1 MLIMVSANVFAN
13 VTAINIPSQYSNKS
27 ESITYSVTYDGAGPV
42 LLNISSQRYPSG
54 LDYNFSGVSGTN
66 GLFITDLSSGA
77 DSSVN
82 SETGTP
88 TIAVN
93 PTDVVTISG
102 NGFQDSIIVDSVGP
116 NNSARPTISS
126 FGGQKF
132 GNFYSGAITVNDYAP
147 QLTDAYTFIDKHIVY
162 LITVDSLDYDNTI
175 KTYVDANTVSTKNI
189 NPLSEEIDDGNYFVL
204 IDANDIAG
212 NFSDVNYVI
221 DTKQN
226 VYFDN
231 TKPVIGSVNLGTIDD
246 SNRIY
251 IKDVPF
257 DLNIMLSDVS
267 GIKEGSIFNLITP
280 KIPIN
285 NIPYN
290 QGFNISSALIADSI
304 TGHTIV
310 SGDVFQVSIDA
321 NDNVNN
327 NFVYDF
333 NIIVDLNAP
342 TRPTNNTTT
351 IEDVDKNVTIS
362 WTNTSTDTGSGL
374 KEYRVYKSTSNFTT
388 ITNQTLIC
396 TVALGGTYN
405 CKDTSNKSANTTL
418 YYGVVGV
425 DNAGNIS
432 DANVQSIKT
441 GPSCDLEIND
451 GNKFTKLPTVNL
463 YLNYS
468 NDVNEMSFSCNG
480 TTFSSY
486 VEVDENATFNITSGN
501 GCTTTN
507 EEKTIYARVKS
518 KDDPTRTTRCS
529 AEIYY
534 DTNAPP
540 IPTNIRA
547 TTQPNGSIKVMWNAS
562 EDTNTDSD
570 ILYKIYYS
578 TQNNVTASSPFF
590 ETESTNYIHTLNQD
604 TNVYYKLSAT
614 DEAGNESSLSA
625 TVIGSARKVGASL
638 TITIMPSNDYNN
650 IIYVGAGNK
659 KIKYTSDES
668 LLGTPQ
674 VSIKQGPGSFVSIPT
689 TYNSS
694 TKSGESDYSFT
705 TSGTGTVKII
715 AVNTR
720 NETSTSEF
728 NFTIDANIPNFD
740 YNFSQNGATY
750 IFTVRDFPPDSYRVQ
765 YLLNNTTEI
774 CLKHKTDTNF
784 NCIFDS
790 NNTAD
795 GNYTLN
801 ILLYDFAL
809 NFTQK
814 QLSFVID
821 NIDEDLISATE
832 LKSELDINV
841 ETIGQNLELFLAL
854 GLKDLDTSLNLKFD
868 LAKADKSDGDN
879 LFKEAKYIEANAKY
893 LSAKNLIT
901 EINQNMPKIEII
913 NSLETE
919 YVYDENTSI
928 PLNLIS
934 DVNITKDTLDLYKTK
949 NISITRN
956 FEVIQIN
963 NQKYFSVTL
972 VINNT
977 SSSDKT
983 ITVIE
988 DIPKSF
994 ANSVEL
1000 LSFTQIVDILLKDP
1014 VISYTATVPK
1024 NSTKEITYRLMKP
1037 ITDVDAVTKV
1047 TTLNNTFMQP
1057 VVLSGSVSRDK
1068 ISVKK
1073 VIDKNIFIYLIS
1085 IIFLFILILIIINA
1099 ITNYKTKQVKVEIK
1113 PDAKKEMADYLGTI
1127 KKENVENKDL
1137 ENTVKEV
1144 DEKKKSAD
1152 KFQENYD
1159 YILSAIKK
1167 R

>member
-1 MLIMVSANVFAN
+1 MLIIISSSVFAE
-13 VTAINIPSQYSNKS
+13 VTAINITGDYVNSSKRIYFTGTSSEESGTAQLTVVSNKNATG
-27 ESITYSVTYDGAGPV
+27 IDFNV
-42 LLNISSQRYPSG
+42 NIVGSS
-54 LDYNFSGVSGTN
+54 FSGSFNVDISGTP
-66 GLFITDLSSGA
+66 
-77 DSSVN
+77 V
-82 SETGTP
+82 
-88 TIAVN
+88 
-93 PTDVVTISG
+93 
-102 NGFQDSIIVDSVGP
+102 
-116 NNSARPTISS
+116 
-126 FGGQKF
+126 
-132 GNFYSGAITVNDYAP
+132 SGAIPTIDTDTNDMITVKGKLAPAVKDTIWVDSIKPVNGAILAITGDYNYGNYYSGKINVSYTP
-147 QLTDAYTFIDKHIVY
+147 GTITDSTSSGVDKHIIYVVPVGS
-162 LITVDSLDYDNTI
+162 IDSYSS
-175 KTYVDANTVSTKNI
+175 ATKKFI
-189 NPLSEEIDDGNYFVL
+189 NNNDVGTKDINSLYSSIADGNYYVV
-204 IDANDIAG
+204 IDANDMA
-212 NFSDVNYVI
+212 SNYSLSTSVLA
-221 DTKQN
+221 TKKN

-231 TKPVIGSVNLGTIDD
+231 TKPTISTVSVGTID
-246 SNRIY
+246 SNKVY
-251 IKDVPF
+251 VGDTTF
-257 DLNIMLSDVS
+257 DLTVLLSDTS
-267 GIKEGSIFNLITP
+267 GIKTSSILSIILPNLIAGTP
-280 KIPIN
+280 S
-285 NIPYN
+285 YYDEDD
-290 QGFNISSALIADSI
+290 GFVIAAEDI
-304 TGHTIV
+304 
-310 SGDVFQVSIDA
+310 GDWEDKDIFKVSIDA

-327 NFVYDF
+327 RYTYDF

-342 TRPTNNTTT
+342 TVPVTTAT
-351 IEDVDKNVTIS
+351 IEDKDKNVTIT
-362 WTNTSTDTGSGL
+362 WTAVTDTGSGL
-374 KEYRVYKSTSNFTT
+374 KEYKVYRGTSPFTT
-388 ITNQTLIC
+388 TLPSTLVC
-396 TVALGGTYN
+396 TTTALT
-405 CKDTSNKSANTTL
+405 CVDDDEDKDL
-418 YYGVVGV
+418 DEDYYYGVVAI

-432 DANVQSIKT
+432 AANTDSVWT
-441 GPSCDLEIND
+441 GPDCSIEIND
-451 GNKFTKLPTVNL
+451 GNDFTNLATVNL
-463 YLNYS
+463 DLTYS
-468 NDVNEMSFSCNG
+468 NDVNEIAFSCNG
-480 TTFSSY
+480 TSFSSY
-486 VEVDENATFNITSGN
+486 QGVDDDEEEDTTTFNITSGN

-534 DTNAPP
+534 DTLAPP

-547 TTQPNGSIKVMWNAS
+547 TTQPNGSIKLMWNAS

-638 TITIMPSNDYNN
+638 TITITPSNDYNN

-674 VSIKQGPGSFVSIPT
+674 VSIKQGSGSFVSIPT

-740 YNFSQNGATY
+740 YNFSQNGTTY
-750 IFTVRDFPPDSYRVQ
+750 IFTVRNFPPDSYRVQ

-841 ETIGQNLELFLAL
+841 ETIGQNIELFLAL

-949 NISITRN
+949 NISINRN

-1099 ITNYKTKQVKVEIK
+1099 ITNYKTKLVKIEVK

-1127 KKENVENKDL
+1127 KKENVENKEL